1 MTDQNN
7 AAQAAGKI
15 LTYLGFA
22 QAMGM
27 EPGVDHRR
35 DHIQSL
41 IESTLLSKL
50 RAEGVQAGDERAA
63 MVARVDAAMVEMRNI
78 TPPLR
83 RSECEQLI
91 RAALASAPVADAM
104 LVKASNTDTR
114 DVDVEV
120 HAFGSIFYDHGP
132 NLAEALGRLAQRVA
146 RWRNMPAPSLA
157 SAPVADMGIPM
168 SLPPLPPRF
177 SVWKDPDEDCG
188 AWGQPD
194 RDVFTADQ
202 MWEYAR
208 AARASAPV
216 AGEALQVATRA
227 MQMIRRSKLDPFERQ
242 QHDKLVQDFAAL
254 HERQNAAPQGCKAC
268 DMRQRITAHITFDQL
283 AAVHGEEATAKW
295 IAGRQA
301 AAPQASET
309 GARAACLRRQR
320 NGSEWGHWIPGTV
333 EDGERVTGLRSWQV
347 RWLVDAAPQ
356 ASEAVR
362 ILFPAHLR
370 KMWSGG
376 EVQAW
381 LDNHQGIT
389 PPTASA
395 KGSLERYRNWRAEQ
409 AEADKDGVSSEGRQ

>member
-157 SAPVADMGIPM
+157 SAPVA
-168 SLPPLPPRF
+168 
-177 SVWKDPDEDCG
+177 
-188 AWGQPD
+188 
-194 RDVFTADQ
+194 
-202 MWEYAR
+202 
-208 AARASAPV
+208 
-216 AGEALQVATRA
+216 GEALQVATRA
-227 MQMIRRSKLDPFERQ
+227 MQMIRRSKLDPFEHQ

-254 HERQNAAPQGCKAC
+254 HERQNAAPQGRKAC

-362 ILFPAHLR
+362 IIGVDLSQNGIAMARNAALDEAATLLENHIPVSHFVFFDSPEGVTNRIANR
-370 KMWSGG
+370 SGP
-376 EVQAW
+376 EVISEAVAA
-381 LDNHQGIT
+381 I
-389 PPTASA
+389 
-395 KGSLERYRNWRAEQ
+395 RALKTQ
-409 AEADKDGVSSEGRQ
+409 ADKGGAGSKEHQ